1 MGRSDD
7 LRLLVW
13 IASGMANWQNGRSD
27 CVTTGVGL
35 SITGSL
41 DRAQPE
47 MQLSGANN
55 DVHRSTRTDI
65 YLMATLPRVLGDVC
79 RSVEKLPSLRITFR
93 CETVSS
99 LLTYKDQGFWVSNGI
114 NDDLYKILVAMTR
127 NDHPDVFGQ
136 LESDES
142 LMGGRFVGGLGFAF
156 EDFER
161 IFGGAARFEEIARS
175 KWVAIDDVC
184 QNEQCSKIMQKVFR
198 WAFWMMDGGRCNY
211 DLKPYASWRT
221 RCRALIYCC
230 SLGFIDVAPDRSEH
244 PLIHELADEPPPD
257 GHRSVQ

>member
-41 DRAQPE
+41 DRAQQE

-79 RSVEKLPSLRITFR
+79 RYAIIQLN
-93 CETVSS
+93 ET
-99 LLTYKDQGFWVSNGI
+99 Q
-114 NDDLYKILVAMTR
+114 
-127 NDHPDVFGQ
+127 
-136 LESDES
+136 
-142 LMGGRFVGGLGFAF
+142 
-156 EDFER
+156 
-161 IFGGAARFEEIARS
+161 
-175 KWVAIDDVC
+175 
-184 QNEQCSKIMQKVFR
+184 
-198 WAFWMMDGGRCNY
+198 
-211 DLKPYASWRT
+211 
-221 RCRALIYCC
+221 
-230 SLGFIDVAPDRSEH
+230 
-244 PLIHELADEPPPD
+244 
-257 GHRSVQ
+257 